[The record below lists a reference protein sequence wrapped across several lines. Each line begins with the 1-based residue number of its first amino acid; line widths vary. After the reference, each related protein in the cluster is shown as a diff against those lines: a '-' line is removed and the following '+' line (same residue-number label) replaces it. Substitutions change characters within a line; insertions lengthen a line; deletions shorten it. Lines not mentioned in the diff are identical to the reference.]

1 MFMKNK
7 TLILATLGPS
17 FCQKEDLKQ
26 AILMG
31 ITLFRQPFGYRNQEH
46 LEQIKLIRE
55 LSEEL
60 SVNCQVVTDLP
71 SNRLRI
77 GKLFESE
84 VQFNAQDIV
93 DVVDRIESTESNLIP
108 IPGLKSIIH
117 LLKKDSQ
124 IFIRDGNIKLKIMK
138 KDNDRL
144 SCKIIQASQT
154 IKSNNNTHF
163 PDISYDLDLIT
174 SEDTS
179 ILKDYYKNSI
189 SPDWIAISFVKNAND
204 IIKSSQAIYNI
215 FDKKIKIMAKIET
228 NESLKNISEIAYVS
242 DGMMV
247 ARGDLGIILPI
258 EQVPYYQKIILQNG
272 KNHEKPV
279 VVATQM
285 LENFADTEIANR
297 AEISDVFTAVN
308 QGAYAVMLSRETSG
322 SKNPLAVLKMMK
334 KIVDFSYK
342 TKRNTQSHDGRD
354 LIIAIEGIDGS
365 GKTTI
370 ARRLAVAIDATYVST
385 PPAPF
390 KEHQNF
396 FEENERE
403 ILARF
408 FYYLG
413 SLWESWRDIEV
424 ELRKKM
430 VVLDRYLLSTKIY
443 HEVLLSERD
452 LTKLYIVDDAI
463 SSLAPPAADINIML
477 EVSEEIVIERLKN
490 KKQKQFDENLE
501 KDRNFQTK
509 LAEKFRSESDFIINT
524 DNKSVE
530 EIVSE
535 CIEIINECKTIENIN
550 YDNE

>member
-1 MFMKNK
+1 MVMNNK

-31 ITLFRQPFGYRNQEH
+31 ITLFRQPFGYRNQAH

-55 LSEEL
+55 LSDEL

-77 GKLFESE
+77 GKLFEPE
-84 VQFNAQDIV
+84 IQFNAQDIV
-93 DVVDRIESTESNLIP
+93 EVVDKLESTESFIVP

-117 LLKKDSQ
+117 LLEKDSQ
-124 IFIRDGNIKLKIMK
+124 IFIRDGNIKLKIMN

-144 SCKIIQASQT
+144 YCKIIQASQK

-163 PDISYDLDLIT
+163 PAINYDLDLIT
-174 SEDTS
+174 SDDIS

-189 SPDWIAISFVKNAND
+189 FPDWIAISFVKNAND
-204 IIKSSQAIYNI
+204 INKSSQAIYNI
-215 FDKKIKIMAKIET
+215 FNKKIKIMAKIET
-228 NESLKNISEIAYVS
+228 TESLKNIKEIAEVS
-242 DGMMV
+242 EGIMV
-247 ARGDLGIILPI
+247 ARGDMGIILPI
-258 EQVPYYQKIILQNG
+258 EQVPYFQKIILQNG
-272 KNHEKPV
+272 KNFGKPV

-285 LENFADTEIANR
+285 MENFADTEIANR
-297 AEISDVFTAVN
+297 AEISDVFTAVH

-322 SKNPLAVLKMMK
+322 SKNPLSVLKMMK
-334 KIVDFSYK
+334 RIVDFSNK
-342 TKRNTQSHDGRD
+342 IKRNTPSLDGRN

-370 ARRLAVAIDATYVST
+370 AKRLSMVIDATYVST

-390 KEHQNF
+390 KDHQNF

-413 SLWESWRDIEV
+413 SLWESWRYIEV
-424 ELRKKM
+424 ESGKKI
-430 VVLDRYLLSTKIY
+430 VLLDRYLLSTKIY

-452 LTKLYIVDDAI
+452 LTKVYIVDKAI
-463 SSLAPPAADINIML
+463 NTLAPPAADINILL
-477 EVSEEIVIERLKN
+477 EVSEEFAIERLKN

-501 KDRNFQTK
+501 KNRNFQDR
-509 LAEKFRSESDFIINT
+509 LAEKFRLESDFIINT
-524 DNKSVE
+524 NNKSVE
-530 EIVSE
+530 EIVAE
-535 CIEIINECKTIENIN
+535 CVNIINKFKQKEIL
-550 YDNE
+550 